1 MTSFPKEKIKIVLL
15 EDIHSDAVAVFQE
28 AGYKNIVH
36 HKTALSEEALVKA
49 LKGTHILGIRSKSQ
63 ITEHFLK
70 HADKL
75 LTIGCFCIGTNQVDL
90 RAAGAVGISV
100 FNSPYSN
107 TRSVAE
113 LVIGEAIL
121 LMRQIIIKNDALHK
135 GVWEK
140 TASSATEIRG
150 KTIGIVGYGHIGSQV
165 SVLAENMG
173 MRVLY
178 YDIENKL
185 PLGNAQPVRTL
196 NELLAKSDVITFHVP
211 ETKATHHLLNAK
223 NIQHISESAVV
234 LNLSRGNVVDLDVLQ
249 KAVAQKKIKGVAID
263 VYPHEPL
270 SNHDSFHSPL
280 QNMPNVILTPHIG
293 GSTVE
298 AQARIGSEVALKLVS
313 FLESGNTTGSHSL
326 PELSL
331 PQQENRH
338 RILHIHRNKP
348 GVLSKITTI
357 LSENKINISA
367 QYLQTKNEIG
377 YAVFDVDKKTS
388 QQAIKKLEEID
399 ETIKSRILY

>member
-15 EDIHSDAVAVFQE
+15 EDIHPDAVQIFKD

-36 HKTALSEEALVKA
+36 HTTALSDEDLSKA
-49 LKGTHILGIRSKSQ
+49 LKGAHILGIRSKTQ
-63 ITEHFLK
+63 MVEKFLK
-70 HADKL
+70 QADKL

-90 RAAGAVGISV
+90 RAAGIAGISV

-121 LMRQIIIKNDALHK
+121 LMRQIISKNDSLHK
-135 GVWEK
+135 GIWEK

-165 SVLAENMG
+165 SILAENMG
-173 MRVLY
+173 MKVLY
-178 YDIENKL
+178 HDIENKL

-196 NELLAKSDVITFHVP
+196 QELLSKSDVVTFHVP
-211 ETKATHHLLNAK
+211 ETPATYHLLNTK
-223 NIQHISESAVV
+223 NIQYVSPNAVV
-234 LNLSRGNVVDLDVLQ
+234 LNLSRGNVVDLGALHKALQ
-249 KAVAQKKIKGVAID
+249 QHKIKGAAID
-263 VYPHEPL
+263 VYPQEPL
-270 SNHDSFHSPL
+270 SNNDNFHSPL

-298 AQARIGSEVALKLVS
+298 AQARIGTEVAMKLIS
-313 FLESGNTTGSHSL
+313 YLESGNTTASHSL

-331 PQQENRH
+331 PQQDNTH
-338 RILHIHRNKP
+338 RILHIHQNKP

-357 LSENKINISA
+357 LSQNKINISA

-388 QQAIKKLEEID
+388 TQAMKNLSEIS
-399 ETIKSRILY
+399 ETIKTRILY